1 MDAAEIYRREDVIG
15 RIGRRPDSRRCGD
28 RDGRRNDSRTE
39 FAVMPAKLTFL
50 VVVDWSARSSVRCF
64 DMRTQR
70 ARVDQGVRHRD
81 GANQHQLQ

>member
-1 MDAAEIYRREDVIG
+1 MDTAEIYRGKEVIR
-15 RIGRRPDSRRCGD
+15 RIGRGPDSRRCCD
-28 RDGRRNDSRTE
+28 RDWGRNDSGTE

-50 VVVDWSARSSVRCF
+50 VVVDRSAWSSVRCF

-70 ARVDQGVRHRD
+70 AGVDQGVRHRD